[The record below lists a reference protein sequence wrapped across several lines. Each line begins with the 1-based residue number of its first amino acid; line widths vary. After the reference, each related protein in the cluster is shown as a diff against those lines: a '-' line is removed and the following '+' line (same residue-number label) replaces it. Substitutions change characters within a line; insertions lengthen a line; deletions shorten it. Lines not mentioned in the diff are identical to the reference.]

1 VTNNCELPLVYIW
14 GKADWSGFNNACFET
29 CWGDVF
35 ENCNSSNDYWLQFR
49 DLIYHY
55 STQFVPTKVKSAHL
69 AQNRKAPIKR
79 CSKKVRQLTRKKKF
93 FWRKIKKKKTDR
105 NVAKYK
111 KCIKLIKTTNKS
123 DELKFESKIIK
134 SNNVGAIYKHMN
146 SRLTH
151 KTGIAPLT
159 DLKGQLVFNDLTK
172 AELLNNHFVIAGT
185 MDDGKLLLVNKLT
198 TKLDSIT
205 FTEQGIVNVINH
217 LKKSSAPGPDGIPS
231 CLYKNL
237 KHSFA
242 QPLAFICN
250 KIFLTGKIRDQWKLA
265 IVTPILKKR

>member
-1 VTNNCELPLVYIW
+1 MWPE
-14 GKADWSGFNNACFET
+14 
-29 CWGDVF
+29 
-35 ENCNSSNDYWLQFR
+35 
-49 DLIYHY
+49 
-55 STQFVPTKVKSAHL
+55 
-69 AQNRKAPIKR
+69 
-79 CSKKVRQLTRKKKF
+79 
-93 FWRKIKKKKTDR
+93 IKKKKTDR
-105 NVAKYK
+105 IVAKYK
-111 KCIKLIKTTNKS
+111 NCIKLIKATNKS

-134 SNNVGAIYKHMN
+134 SNNVGAIYKHSN

-159 DLKGQLVFNDLTK
+159 DLKVQLEFNDLTK
-172 AELLNNHFVIAGT
+172 AELLNNHFVNAET
-185 MDDGKLLLVNKLT
+185 MDDGKLPPVIKLT

-205 FTEQGIVNVINH
+205 FTEQGIVNAINH
-217 LKKSSAPGPDGIPS
+217 LKKSFAPGPDGIPS